1 MAMATI
7 RAPRPRLPMRESELW
22 RLRAAQARRI
32 ALMLSRADAD
42 IALAH
47 AAECEAR
54 AARLREPQRPPM
66 AA

>member
-1 MAMATI
+1 MAPSTI
-7 RAPRPRLPMRESELW
+7 RTPRARIPTRESELW

-32 ALMLSRADAD
+32 ALMLSRPDAD

-54 AARLREPQRPPM
+54 AARLNEAHRPPM